1 MAVKKPTSKTP
12 AKSRT
17 GSSNSKLN
25 SLPKVNKWLALLF
38 VAVIAGVGAY
48 IIFRANAATNNC
60 QTVNPVAIAATPA
73 TTPAATTKPVPA
85 GTDKAT
91 TPAATPAAPANDK
104 NAVQV
109 CDVDMALGNDTTVL
123 STKGWADEL
132 GKQGFWYFGAVFRA
146 PTTAYAGAVPI
157 SAVYNESTTYRD
169 YMTVAQKSLKDSA
182 FPGKTKNEG
191 VAFYAWEN
199 PGQPD
204 TVPVYRITQ
213 GGSATKTFYS
223 TDLGT
228 INRLL
233 AEDQNVVDGWRKDQF
248 AGSSFIAFYA
258 YPPNYAVAKQPNPYD
273 CSILANY
280 VSDRCAG
287 SRAALDAAVAAGNV
301 PVGKDCPA
309 TLEIYRKAPFASQ
322 FDQACQDKWNTYM
335 NNCGIQEN
343 FVSDRCKKERQ
354 AFVDAEAEQA
364 RQRAAAAAAQRT
376 VVSTSSSR
384 GGGGTPTRRSTPT
397 RNPAT
402 PTPPVTDPGCND
414 ACQKYWQEL
423 YRAQQLDT
431 NRLSLGNFGG
441 VSNRG
446 NPAVRD
452 RLGECEITWK
462 MDKFWGTFGSTTGR
476 TVYPKI
482 TSKACTSKFNNAKN
496 KTIDGSN
503 RRHYDYKKFWNGYY

>member
-17 GSSNSKLN
+17 GSSKSKLN

-38 VAVIAGVGAY
+38 IAVIAGVGAY

-60 QTVNPVAIAATPA
+60 ASV
-73 TTPAATTKPVPA
+73 
-85 GTDKAT
+85 D
-91 TPAATPAAPANDK
+91 
-104 NAVQV
+104 AVEI

-146 PTTAYAGAVPI
+146 PTSAYAGSVPI
-157 SAVYNESTTYRD
+157 SSVYSEGTTYRD
-169 YMTVAQKSLKDSA
+169 YMTVAQKTLKDSA
-182 FPGKTKNEG
+182 YPGKTKDEG

-199 PGQPD
+199 AGQPD

-213 GGSATKTFYS
+213 GGSTTKTFYS

-233 AEDQNVVDGWRKDQF
+233 AESQNDPNGWKKDQF

-273 CSILANY
+273 CSIQANY
-280 VSDRCAG
+280 VSDRCNG
-287 SRAALDAAVAAGNV
+287 PRAALETAVAAGNV
-301 PVGKDCPA
+301 PVGNDCPA
-309 TLEIYRKAPFASQ
+309 TLEIYKKAPFASQ

-335 NNCGIQEN
+335 NDCSIQEN

-364 RQRAAAAAAQRT
+364 RQRAAAAAAQRKAVT
-376 VVSTSSSR
+376 
-384 GGGGTPTRRSTPT
+384 GGGGGGGGSTPVTPDTPGTTDPPITTAACDDSCKQWWRDQFNIQQKIREENLGFYYNESGQPTALCLVGYILPEIEFNRRFRRNIYRRSKKRSGVTEAACKAWTRRGAGLPRGTEI
-397 RNPAT
+397 
-402 PTPPVTDPGCND
+402 TD
-414 ACQKYWQEL
+414 
-423 YRAQQLDT
+423 
-431 NRLSLGNFGG
+431 
-441 VSNRG
+441 
-446 NPAVRD
+446 
-452 RLGECEITWK
+452 ITWK
-462 MDKFWGTFGSTTGR
+462 RGVQST
-476 TVYPKI
+476 
-482 TSKACTSKFNNAKN
+482 
-496 KTIDGSN
+496 
-503 RRHYDYKKFWNGYY
+503 

>member
-17 GSSNSKLN
+17 GSSKSKLN

-60 QTVNPVAIAATPA
+60 APV
-73 TTPAATTKPVPA
+73 
-85 GTDKAT
+85 D
-91 TPAATPAAPANDK
+91 
-104 NAVQV
+104 AVQI
-109 CDVDMALGNDTTVL
+109 CDVNMALGAETTVL
-123 STKGWADEL
+123 STNEWAESL
-132 GKQGFWYFGAVFRA
+132 GKAGFWYFGAVFRA
-146 PTTAYAGAVPI
+146 PTTAYAGSVPI
-157 SAVYNESTTYRD
+157 SAVYTESATYRD

-191 VAFYAWEN
+191 VAFYAWEK

-213 GGSATKTFYS
+213 GAAGTKTFYS

-228 INRLL
+228 INKLL
-233 AEDQNVVDGWRKDQF
+233 AEGQNDDAGWKRDQF

-287 SRAALDAAVAAGNV
+287 SRAALETAIAAGNV
-301 PVGKDCPA
+301 PVGNDCPA

-335 NNCGIQEN
+335 NDCTVKEN
-343 FVSDRCKKERQ
+343 FLSDRCKVERQ

-364 RQRAAAAAAQRT
+364 RQRAAAAAAQRREP
-376 VVSTSSSR
+376 SKP
-384 GGGGTPTRRSTPT
+384 GTPSTPGTGGCTADKATCAFLAECEKNGCPNFNPT
-397 RNPAT
+397 RTTNKPIDFLGWGLNPQADKGKGT
-402 PTPPVTDPGCND
+402 CTITYDKRTSILTIG
-414 ACQKYWQEL
+414 
-423 YRAQQLDT
+423 
-431 NRLSLGNFGG
+431 FGG
-441 VSNRG
+441 WT
-446 NPAVRD
+446 PAKYVKKN
-452 RLGECEITWK
+452 ITRANCMK
-462 MDKFWGTFGSTTGR
+462 AIEPSSVVEEHTKRKR
-476 TVYPKI
+476 TWLP
-482 TSKACTSKFNNAKN
+482 S
-496 KTIDGSN
+496 
-503 RRHYDYKKFWNGYY
+503 

>member
-60 QTVNPVAIAATPA
+60 APV
-73 TTPAATTKPVPA
+73 
-85 GTDKAT
+85 D
-91 TPAATPAAPANDK
+91 
-104 NAVQV
+104 AVQI
-109 CDVDMALGNDTTVL
+109 CDVNMALGAEVTVL
-123 STKGWADEL
+123 STNEWAESL
-132 GKQGFWYFGAVFRA
+132 GKAGFWYFGAVFRA
-146 PTTAYAGAVPI
+146 PTTAYAGSVPI
-157 SAVYNESTTYRD
+157 SAVYTDSATYRD

-182 FPGKTKNEG
+182 FPGKTKDEG

-213 GGSATKTFYS
+213 GAAGTKTFYS

-233 AEDQNVVDGWRKDQF
+233 AEGQNDDAGWKRDQF

-273 CSILANY
+273 CSIQANFI
-280 VSDRCAG
+280 SDRCTG
-287 SRAALDAAVAAGNV
+287 SRAALETAIAAGNV

-322 FDQACQDKWNTYM
+322 FDQACQDKWNSYM
-335 NNCGIQEN
+335 NDCSVQEN

-354 AFVDAEAEQA
+354 AFVDAQAEQV
-364 RQRAAAAAAQRT
+364 RQREAAAAAQR
-376 VVSTSSSR
+376 
-384 GGGGTPTRRSTPT
+384 
-397 RNPAT
+397 
-402 PTPPVTDPGCND
+402 
-414 ACQKYWQEL
+414 
-423 YRAQQLDT
+423 
-431 NRLSLGNFGG
+431 
-441 VSNRG
+441 
-446 NPAVRD
+446 
-452 RLGECEITWK
+452 
-462 MDKFWGTFGSTTGR
+462 
-476 TVYPKI
+476 
-482 TSKACTSKFNNAKN
+482 
-496 KTIDGSN
+496 
-503 RRHYDYKKFWNGYY
+503 

>member
-17 GSSNSKLN
+17 GSSKSKLN

-60 QTVNPVAIAATPA
+60 AA
-73 TTPAATTKPVPA
+73 V
-85 GTDKAT
+85 D
-91 TPAATPAAPANDK
+91 
-104 NAVQV
+104 AVQI
-109 CDVDMALGNDTTVL
+109 CDVNMALGNNETAL
-123 STKGWADEL
+123 STNEWSESLGNAGW
-132 GKQGFWYFGAVFRA
+132 WYFGAVFRA

-157 SAVYNESTTYRD
+157 SAVFNESTTYRD
-169 YMTVAQKSLKDSA
+169 YMTVGQKSLKDSA
-182 FPGKTKNEG
+182 YPGKTRDEG

-199 PGQPD
+199 AGQPD

-213 GGSATKTFYS
+213 GGSTTKTFYS

-233 AEDQNVVDGWRKDQF
+233 AESQNDPNGWKRDQF

-273 CSILANY
+273 CTIQANY

-287 SRAALDAAVAAGNV
+287 PRAALDTAVAAGNV

-335 NNCGIQEN
+335 NDCSVQEN
-343 FVSDRCKKERQ
+343 FVSDRCKVERQ

-364 RQRAAAAAAQRT
+364 RQRAAAAAAQRRT
-376 VVSTSSSR
+376 PRKPGTPRTPGTPGTPGTGDTETPGEVTPDTAVATTTGGNAFAGTGGRGSSRRNPGKPSIFTALNQNPVIRTLNTAVSTGARFTFYVPTLSTRLFLNASVGNR
-384 GGGGTPTRRSTPT
+384 TIGNRLGGGAGAVGRS
-397 RNPAT
+397 A
-402 PTPPVTDPGCND
+402 G
-414 ACQKYWQEL
+414 
-423 YRAQQLDT
+423 RAF
-431 NRLSLGNFGG
+431 RF
-441 VSNRG
+441 VS
-446 NPAVRD
+446 P
-452 RLGECEITWK
+452 
-462 MDKFWGTFGSTTGR
+462 
-476 TVYPKI
+476 
-482 TSKACTSKFNNAKN
+482 
-496 KTIDGSN
+496 
-503 RRHYDYKKFWNGYY
+503 WN

>member
-17 GSSNSKLN
+17 GSSKSKLN

-60 QTVNPVAIAATPA
+60 QKVSSVTNLMI
-73 TTPAATTKPVPA
+73 PA
-85 GTDKAT
+85 GTDKAAT
-91 TPAATPAAPANDK
+91 NAGTQTKPADDK

-109 CDVDMALGNDTTVL
+109 CDVDMALGSDTTVL
-123 STKGWADEL
+123 STKGWADDL

-169 YMTVAQKSLKDSA
+169 YMTVAQKTLKDSA

-199 PGQPD
+199 PGQLD

-213 GGSATKTFYS
+213 GGSTTKTFYS

-233 AEDQNVVDGWRKDQF
+233 AESQNDPNGWKKDQF

-258 YPPNYAVAKQPNPYD
+258 YPPNYAVAKQANPYD
-273 CSILANY
+273 CSIQANF

-287 SRAALDAAVAAGNV
+287 PRAALETAVAAGNV

-335 NNCGIQEN
+335 NDCTIKEN
-343 FVSDRCKKERQ
+343 FLSDRCKVERQ

-364 RQRAAAAAAQRT
+364 RQRAAAAAAQRR
-376 VVSTSSSR
+376 VPSKPGKPGSSSP
-384 GGGGTPTRRSTPT
+384 TPT
-397 RNPAT
+397 T
-402 PTPPVTDPGCND
+402 PTPACTLGAETCAFLAQCSTNGCP
-414 ACQKYWQEL
+414 
-423 YRAQQLDT
+423 
-431 NRLSLGNFGG
+431 NF
-441 VSNRG
+441 NQ
-446 NPAVRD
+446 P
-452 RLGECEITWK
+452 TP
-462 MDKFWGTFGSTTGR
+462 TT
-476 TVYPKI
+476 TS
-482 TSKACTSKFNNAKN
+482 SKAGPGTCTITYDSRYRILWVGFGPWRPEKQVIKKIYYADCINRQLGLDRNEAKN
-496 KTIDGSN
+496 IKRKWVKN
-503 RRHYDYKKFWNGYY
+503 R

>member
-1 MAVKKPTSKTP
+1 MAVKKPTSNNP

-17 GSSNSKLN
+17 GSSKSKLN

-60 QTVNPVAIAATPA
+60 QAI
-73 TTPAATTKPVPA
+73 
-85 GTDKAT
+85 D
-91 TPAATPAAPANDK
+91 
-104 NAVQV
+104 AVQI

-182 FPGKTKNEG
+182 FPGKTKDEG

-213 GGSATKTFYS
+213 GGSTTKTFYS

-233 AEDQNVVDGWRKDQF
+233 AESQNDPNGWKRDQF

-258 YPPNYAVAKQPNPYD
+258 YPPNYKVAAQPNPYD
-273 CSILANY
+273 CSIQANY
-280 VSDRCAG
+280 VSDRCSG
-287 SRAALDAAVAAGNV
+287 PRAALDTAVAAGNV

-335 NNCGIQEN
+335 NDCSVQEN

-364 RQRAAAAAAQRT
+364 RLRAAAAAAQRRVT
-376 VVSTSSSR
+376 TRASSSSSSSSSS
-384 GGGGTPTRRSTPT
+384 GGGGGSTPT
-397 RNPAT
+397 CNAKCQRDNEARLRRFYEGITQRDAEAAQAAADATAGLDNPDDNF
-402 PTPPVTDPGCND
+402 DPGNEALRANVEFNRTNKMCQWKWKD
-414 ACQKYWQEL
+414 ARPVFNVMSGRTTRQNCLNWAK
-423 YRAQQLDT
+423 
-431 NRLSLGNFGG
+431 
-441 VSNRG
+441 SNQTFV
-446 NPAVRD
+446 PD
-452 RLGECEITWK
+452 RKTKIF
-462 MDKFWGTFGSTTGR
+462 FWG
-476 TVYPKI
+476 
-482 TSKACTSKFNNAKN
+482 
-496 KTIDGSN
+496 
-503 RRHYDYKKFWNGYY
+503 YKVIYTKRGYGAFY

>member
-60 QTVNPVAIAATPA
+60 APV
-73 TTPAATTKPVPA
+73 
-85 GTDKAT
+85 G
-91 TPAATPAAPANDK
+91 
-104 NAVQV
+104 AVQI
-109 CDVDMALGNDTTVL
+109 CDVNMALGAEVTVL
-123 STKGWADEL
+123 STNEWAESL
-132 GKQGFWYFGAVFRA
+132 GKAGFWYFGAVFRA
-146 PTTAYAGAVPI
+146 PTTAYAGSVPI
-157 SAVYNESTTYRD
+157 SAVYTDSATYRD

-182 FPGKTKNEG
+182 FPGKTKDEG

-213 GGSATKTFYS
+213 GAAGTKTFYS

-233 AEDQNVVDGWRKDQF
+233 AEGQNDDAGWKRDQF

-273 CSILANY
+273 CSIQANFI
-280 VSDRCAG
+280 SDRCTG
-287 SRAALDAAVAAGNV
+287 SRAALETAIAAGNV

-322 FDQACQDKWNTYM
+322 FDQACQDKWNSYM
-335 NNCGIQEN
+335 NDCSVQEN

-354 AFVDAEAEQA
+354 AFVDAQAEQV
-364 RQRAAAAAAQRT
+364 RQREAAAAAQRKP
-376 VVSTSSSR
+376 VPGR
-384 GGGGTPTRRSTPT
+384 GGGASSTGGTGGAGASFKSSGGI
-397 RNPAT
+397 A
-402 PTPPVTDPGCND
+402 PVTDNAAADQAAADAIAGLDNADDNLDPGNQ
-414 ACQKYWQEL
+414 AALRANIEFMRTHKMCQWKWSDSRPIFNVMSGKTSRQNCL
-423 YRAQQLDT
+423 NWAKSDKT
-431 NRLSLGNFGG
+431 F
-441 VSNRG
+441 V
-446 NPAVRD
+446 PD
-452 RLGECEITWK
+452 RKTKIF
-462 MDKFWGTFGSTTGR
+462 FWGSKIIYTKRGFGAFYIPIS
-476 TVYPKI
+476 
-482 TSKACTSKFNNAKN
+482 S
-496 KTIDGSN
+496 
-503 RRHYDYKKFWNGYY
+503 

>member
-17 GSSNSKLN
+17 GSSKSKLN

-60 QTVNPVAIAATPA
+60 QAV
-73 TTPAATTKPVPA
+73 
-85 GTDKAT
+85 G
-91 TPAATPAAPANDK
+91 
-104 NAVQV
+104 AVQI

-123 STKGWADEL
+123 STTGWADSL
-132 GKQGFWYFGAVFRA
+132 GKAGFWYFGAVFRA
-146 PTTAYAGAVPI
+146 PTTAYAGSVPI
-157 SAVYNESTTYRD
+157 SAVYTESATYRD

-213 GGSATKTFYS
+213 GGSTTKTFYS

-233 AEDQNVVDGWRKDQF
+233 AEGQNDPNGWKRDQF

-273 CSILANY
+273 CSIQANFI
-280 VSDRCAG
+280 SDRCTG
-287 SRAALDAAVAAGNV
+287 SRAALETAIAAGNV

-322 FDQACQDKWNTYM
+322 FDQACQDKWNSYM
-335 NNCGIQEN
+335 NDCTVKEN
-343 FVSDRCKKERQ
+343 FLSDRCKVERQ

-364 RQRAAAAAAQRT
+364 RQRAAAAAAQRRVPSKPGKPGT
-376 VVSTSSSR
+376 SSTASTSSTT
-384 GGGGTPTRRSTPT
+384 GGCTLGVETCTFLAECSTNGCP
-397 RNPAT
+397 NFNQPT
-402 PTPPVTDPGCND
+402 PTPTSPRAGLGTCTITYDSRYKLLWVGFGPWRPEKQVIKNIYYADCMSR
-414 ACQKYWQEL
+414 EL
-423 YRAQQLDT
+423 G
-431 NRLSLGNFGG
+431 LS
-441 VSNRG
+441 
-446 NPAVRD
+446 
-452 RLGECEITWK
+452 
-462 MDKFWGTFGSTTGR
+462 
-476 TVYPKI
+476 
-482 TSKACTSKFNNAKN
+482 FNTAKN
-496 KTIDGSN
+496 IKRKWTQNPKVVPRGRVPQN
-503 RRHYDYKKFWNGYY
+503 LPAR

>member
-17 GSSNSKLN
+17 GSSKSKLN

-60 QTVNPVAIAATPA
+60 QAV
-73 TTPAATTKPVPA
+73 
-85 GTDKAT
+85 G
-91 TPAATPAAPANDK
+91 
-104 NAVQV
+104 AVQI

-123 STKGWADEL
+123 STTGWADSL
-132 GKQGFWYFGAVFRA
+132 GKAGFWYFGAVFRA

-157 SAVYNESTTYRD
+157 SAVFNESTTYRD

-182 FPGKTKNEG
+182 FPGKTRDEG

-213 GGSATKTFYS
+213 GGSTTKTFYS

-233 AEDQNVVDGWRKDQF
+233 AESQNDPNGWKRDQF

-258 YPPNYAVAKQPNPYD
+258 YPPNYKVAAQPNPYD

-280 VSDRCAG
+280 VSDRCSG
-287 SRAALDAAVAAGNV
+287 SRAALDTAVAAGNV
-301 PVGKDCPA
+301 PVGNGCPA

-335 NNCGIQEN
+335 NDCTVQEN
-343 FVSDRCKKERQ
+343 LVSDRCKNERQ
-354 AFVDAEAEQA
+354 AQADAQAEQA
-364 RQRAAAAAAQRT
+364 RLRTAAAAP
-376 VVSTSSSR
+376 VVPATPSFKS
-384 GGGGTPTRRSTPT
+384 GGGGAVIANTV
-397 RNPAT
+397 PACGPKCKRDNELRAAFFAGNVQRDAEIAQANADQAAADAAAQKQADLDRT
-402 PTPPVTDPGCND
+402 LKKCN
-414 ACQKYWQEL
+414 AFYK
-423 YRAQQLDT
+423 
-431 NRLSLGNFGG
+431 GKGF
-441 VSNRG
+441 
-446 NPAVRD
+446 
-452 RLGECEITWK
+452 ITW
-462 MDKFWGTFGSTTGR
+462 FGFLSEEACLDRVQNYDMNQLQPYQKTTQR
-476 TVYPKI
+476 NYYY
-482 TSKACTSKFNNAKN
+482 
-496 KTIDGSN
+496 GSAMIYTGYA
-503 RRHYDYKKFWNGYY
+503 RRAR

>member
-17 GSSNSKLN
+17 GSSKSKLN

-48 IIFRANAATNNC
+48 IIFRANAATLNC
-60 QTVNPVAIAATPA
+60 QKVNPVAIAATTAATPA
-73 TTPAATTKPVPA
+73 TTTKPVPA
-85 GTDKAT
+85 GTDKAAT
-91 TPAATPAAPANDK
+91 TAATPAKPADDK

-109 CDVDMALGNDTTVL
+109 CDVDMALGAETTVL
-123 STKGWADEL
+123 STTGWADEL
-132 GKQGFWYFGAVFRA
+132 GKKGFWYFGAVFRA
-146 PTTAYAGAVPI
+146 PTTAYAGSVPI
-157 SAVYNESTTYRD
+157 SAVYSESATYRD

-191 VAFYAWEN
+191 VAFYAWEK

-213 GGSATKTFYS
+213 GGAGTKTFYS

-233 AEDQNVVDGWRKDQF
+233 AEGKNDDAGWKRDQF

-280 VSDRCAG
+280 ASDRCAG
-287 SRAALDAAVAAGNV
+287 SRAALETAIAAGNV
-301 PVGKDCPA
+301 PVGKGCPA

-322 FDQACQDKWNTYM
+322 FDQACQDKWNTFM
-335 NNCGIQEN
+335 NDCTVKEN
-343 FVSDRCKKERQ
+343 FLSDRCKVERQ

-364 RQRAAAAAAQRT
+364 RQREAAAAAQR
-376 VVSTSSSR
+376 
-384 GGGGTPTRRSTPT
+384 
-397 RNPAT
+397 
-402 PTPPVTDPGCND
+402 
-414 ACQKYWQEL
+414 
-423 YRAQQLDT
+423 RAA
-431 NRLSLGNFGG
+431 
-441 VSNRG
+441 SNS
-446 NPAVRD
+446 
-452 RLGECEITWK
+452 
-462 MDKFWGTFGSTTGR
+462 GSTTGTNPPTPGTTNPPIIPATECDASCQQWWR
-476 TVYPKI
+476 DQYNMQQGLAAELNGLNQGGGTVQPLGLCKI
-482 TSKACTSKFNNAKN
+482 RYKLPGQNDIKVKTKRSVTETACKTLWRRGAGLPRGTSIRDFTWTAN
-496 KTIDGSN
+496 GSLGL
-503 RRHYDYKKFWNGYY
+503 R